1 MDLILFIPLVVS
13 FLISLFFVPYWI
25 KKAKQT
31 GLIWKDMNKLN
42 RQPVAGS
49 GGIIVVL
56 AFIVGVFIFVA
67 YRTFYLDTDIYAV
80 EIFATISSVLLLAG
94 IGLVD
99 DLLGWRSGGLT
110 IRSRIILI
118 ILASVP
124 LIVINAGR
132 SEISLPLV
140 GAISLGQIY
149 PLILIPL
156 GIVGA
161 TTTFNILAGFNGL
174 EAGQG
179 IILLSALSLVAFL
192 TGNSWLAIVAL
203 CMIAALLGFM
213 AYNFYP
219 ARVFPGDSLTYAVG
233 GLIAIM
239 AILGNFE
246 KLAVAFYIP
255 YIIEAVLKSRG
266 RLVKY
271 SFGKPNENG
280 ALDLRYD
287 QIYSLNHAGIYLLK
301 KMGLPA
307 MEKNVV
313 YLIWAFQI
321 VVIALAFLL
330 FGRSVLP

>member
-1 MDLILFIPLVVS
+1 ITLKIWRLIRHIFNAHFPRVNSGQPEMDLILFIPLVVS

-179 IILLSALSLVAFL
+179 VILLSALSLVAFL

-203 CMIAALLGFM
+203 CMIAALLG
-213 AYNFYP
+213 
-219 ARVFPGDSLTYAVG
+219 
-233 GLIAIM
+233 
-239 AILGNFE
+239 NFE
-246 KLAVAFYIP
+246 KLSGAFYIP
-255 YIIEAVLKSRG
+255 YKIEAVLKSRG

-271 SFGKPNENG
+271 SFGKPNGNG